1 MKQTAIDAR
10 SQQMLELLAQGAS
23 SRVVAKKLGYS
34 EGTTRVYLHKLYKTI
49 GVRNK
54 TEAVIWQLN
63 RTRVHEEPPA
73 APPPPAAPAMVVRA
87 GQGFGEMALA
97 EDLYTALGVM
107 SSFLGPYGHVWEA
120 GMRLKGDTPDAQVL
134 ARRGQSRVL
143 WRALLKG
150 DFACAKR
157 LADEGAGERLLIE
170 APSDAVLLA
179 CVLAIGGY
187 SGAAERLTAQ
197 FAARRKGPG
206 ITPREASLLRA
217 LREALERGSESGI
230 AALHELASESTR
242 APIVRQIAMVAL
254 FHAYQARHDE
264 ERSRATANAIWAEAE
279 GARQQLEA
287 MGVRPLA
294 RDSALPK
301 PARAN
306 AREVSTTRDKV
317 AAGR

>member
-34 EGTTRVYLHKLYKTI
+34 EGTTRVYLHKLYKVI
-49 GVRNK
+49 GVRTK

-63 RTRVHEEPPA
+63 RMRAQEQPA
-73 APPPPAAPAMVVRA
+73 APPPALQAPAMVARA
-87 GQGFGEMALA
+87 GQCFGEMALA

-120 GMRLKGDTPDAQVL
+120 GMRLKGDTPDAQLV
-134 ARRGQSRVL
+134 ARRGQSRLL

-150 DFACAKR
+150 DFAYAKKV
-157 LADEGAGERLLIE
+157 ADEGAGDRLLVE
-170 APSDAVLLA
+170 APSDAMLLA
-179 CVLAIGGY
+179 SVLAVGGY
-187 SGAAERLTAQ
+187 SGAAERLSTQ

-217 LREALERGSESGI
+217 LRDALERGSEAGI
-230 AALHELASESTR
+230 TALHELAAEGTR

-254 FHAYQARHDE
+254 FHAYRAKREEDRART
-264 ERSRATANAIWAEAE
+264 TANAIWAEAE
-279 GARQQLEA
+279 SARQQLEA

-294 RDSALPK
+294 RDAALPR
-301 PARAN
+301 PTRAG
-306 AREVSTTRDKV
+306 ARETSATRDKV

>member
-63 RTRVHEEPPA
+63 RTRPDAHAPAPA
-73 APPPPAAPAMVVRA
+73 APSAAIARA
-87 GQGFGEMALA
+87 GQCFGEMALA

-107 SSFLGPYGHVWEA
+107 SSFIGPYGHVWEA
-120 GMRLKGDTPDAQVL
+120 ATRLKGGTPDAALL
-134 ARRGQSRVL
+134 ARRAQMRLL

-150 DFACAKR
+150 DFGHGKR
-157 LADEGAGERLLIE
+157 LADEGAADRMLID

-179 CVLAIGGY
+179 SVLAMGGY
-187 SGAAERLTAQ
+187 SGAAERLA
-197 FAARRKGPG
+197 AHLGARRKGG
-206 ITPREASLLRA
+206 ITPRESSLLRA
-217 LREALERGSESGI
+217 LREAIERGSEAGM
-230 AALHELASESTR
+230 ATLHELAAEGAR

-254 FHAYQARHDE
+254 FHAYRARKDDE
-264 ERSRATANAIWAEAE
+264 RARATANAVWTEADS
-279 GARQQLEA
+279 ARQQLEA
-287 MGVRPLA
+287 MGVRPLPHA
-294 RDSALPK
+294 AALPRA
-301 PARAN
+301 ARGNGRDTAV
-306 AREVSTTRDKV
+306 AREKV

>member
-54 TEAVIWQLN
+54 TEAVIWQLS
-63 RTRVHEEPPA
+63 RSRPQEEPPA
-73 APPPPAAPAMVVRA
+73 VAAPAAPAMVART
-87 GQGFGEMALA
+87 GQCFGEMAMA

-120 GMRLKGDTPDAQVL
+120 GMRLKGDTPDAAL
-134 ARRGQSRVL
+134 AVRRVQSRQL

-150 DFACAKR
+150 DFAYAKK
-157 LADEGAGERLLIE
+157 LADEGAAERMLID

-179 CVLAIGGY
+179 SVLSVGGY

-197 FAARRKGPG
+197 FNARRTGPG
-206 ITPREASLLRA
+206 ITPRETSLLRA
-217 LREALERGSESGI
+217 LREALERGSEAGI
-230 AALHELASESTR
+230 AALHELTADGAR

-254 FHAYQARHDE
+254 FHAYRARHDE
-264 ERSRATANAIWAEAE
+264 ERARNTANAIWVEAEA
-279 GARQQLEA
+279 ARQQLEA

-294 RDSALPK
+294 REAALPR
-301 PARAN
+301 PTRAN
-306 AREVSTTRDKV
+306 ARESSAAREKV
-317 AAGR
+317 TASR

>member
-63 RTRVHEEPPA
+63 RTRAQE
-73 APPPPAAPAMVVRA
+73 PPPAAAPPVPAMVARA
-87 GQGFGEMALA
+87 GQSFGEMALA

-120 GMRLKGDTPDAQVL
+120 GMRLKGDTPDAPL
-134 ARRGQSRVL
+134 IARRGQSRLL

-150 DFACAKR
+150 EFAYAKR
-157 LADEGAGERLLIE
+157 LADEGVGERMLIE

-206 ITPREASLLRA
+206 ITPREAALLRA
-217 LREALERGSESGI
+217 LREALERGSEAGI
-230 AALHELASESTR
+230 AALHELAGEGTR
-242 APIVRQIAMVAL
+242 APIVRQVAMVAL
-254 FHAYQARHDE
+254 FHAYRARDE
-264 ERSRATANAIWAEAE
+264 ERAVSTANAIWVEAE
-279 GARQQLEA
+279 SSRQQLEA

-294 RDSALPK
+294 RDAALPK
-301 PARAN
+301 PTRAN
-306 AREVSTTRDKV
+306 AREASTARDKV
-317 AAGR
+317 TAGR

>member
-54 TEAVIWQLN
+54 TEAVIWQLS
-63 RTRVHEEPPA
+63 RVRAQEEPA
-73 APPPPAAPAMVVRA
+73 APPPQAPAMVARA

-107 SSFLGPYGHVWEA
+107 SSFVGPYGHVWEA
-120 GMRLKGDTPDAQVL
+120 GMRLKGDAPDASLV
-134 ARRGQSRVL
+134 ARRAQSRLL

-150 DFACAKR
+150 DFAYAKK
-157 LADEGAGERLLIE
+157 LADEGAGDRLALE

-179 CVLAIGGY
+179 SVLVIGGY
-187 SGAAERLTAQ
+187 STAAERLTAQ
-197 FAARRKGPG
+197 FSARRKGPG
-206 ITPREASLLRA
+206 VTPREASLLRA
-217 LREALERGSESGI
+217 LREALERGSEAGI
-230 AALHELASESTR
+230 SALHELAAEGGR
-242 APIVRQIAMVAL
+242 APIIRQVAMVAL
-254 FHAYQARHDE
+254 FHAYRARHDDD
-264 ERSRATANAIWAEAE
+264 RARATANAIWAEAE

-294 RDSALPK
+294 REAALPR
-301 PARAN
+301 PVRAN
-306 AREVSTTRDKV
+306 AREASAAREKV
-317 AAGR
+317 TAGR

>member
-63 RTRVHEEPPA
+63 RVRAQEEPPAAA
-73 APPPPAAPAMVVRA
+73 APPPPAMVARA
-87 GQGFGEMALA
+87 GQSFGEMALA

-120 GMRLKGDTPDAQVL
+120 GMRLKGDTPDAKL
-134 ARRGQSRVL
+134 AARRAQSRLL

-150 DFACAKR
+150 DFAHAKK
-157 LADEGAGERLLIE
+157 LADDGAGERLLIE

-179 CVLAIGGY
+179 SVLAIGGY
-187 SGAAERLTAQ
+187 SGAAERLAAQ
-197 FAARRKGPG
+197 FIARRKGPG
-206 ITPREASLLRA
+206 ISPRETVVAARLARGARA
-217 LREALERGSESGI
+217 RLGGRHRRAARFGRGGHPRPDR
-230 AALHELASESTR
+230 APDCHGRACSTR
-242 APIVRQIAMVAL
+242 IGRAVMRSARAMPRTLSGWTPKRPASSSRRW
-254 FHAYQARHDE
+254 AYAR
-264 ERSRATANAIWAEAE
+264 S
-279 GARQQLEA
+279 
-287 MGVRPLA
+287 
-294 RDSALPK
+294 
-301 PARAN
+301 PARARCRGPR
-306 AREVSTTRDKV
+306 ARRR
-317 AAGR
+317 ANPLQRARR

>member
-63 RTRVHEEPPA
+63 RTRVHEDPPA
-73 APPPPAAPAMVVRA
+73 ASPPAAPAMVVRT
-87 GQGFGEMALA
+87 GQGFAEMALG

-120 GMRLKGDTPDAQVL
+120 GMRLKGDTPDAQAL
-134 ARRGQSRVL
+134 ARRGQSRML

-217 LREALERGSESGI
+217 LREALERGSEAGI
-230 AALHELASESTR
+230 AALHELAAEGTR

-254 FHAYQARHDE
+254 FHAYHARHDE

-279 GARQQLEA
+279 AARQQLEA

-294 RDSALPK
+294 RDAALPK
-301 PARAN
+301 PTRAN
-306 AREVSTTRDKV
+306 ARETSVARDKV
-317 AAGR
+317 TAGR

>member
-54 TEAVIWQLN
+54 TEAVIWQLS
-63 RTRVHEEPPA
+63 RVRAQEAPA
-73 APPPPAAPAMVVRA
+73 AAPPAAPAMVARA
-87 GQGFGEMALA
+87 GQCFGEMALA

-107 SSFLGPYGHVWEA
+107 STFIGPYGQVWEA

-134 ARRGQSRVL
+134 ARRGHSRLL

-150 DFACAKR
+150 DFAYAKR
-157 LADEGAGERLLIE
+157 LADEGAAERMLIE

-179 CVLAIGGY
+179 SVLAVGGY

-197 FAARRKGPG
+197 FSARRKGAG
-206 ITPREASLLRA
+206 ITPRETALLRA
-217 LREALERGSESGI
+217 LREALERASETGV
-230 AALHELASESTR
+230 AALHDLAAEGTR

-254 FHAYQARHDE
+254 FHAYRARRDE
-264 ERSRATANAIWAEAE
+264 ERALATANAIWAEAE

-287 MGVRPLA
+287 MGVRPLSREA
-294 RDSALPK
+294 SVPRPT
-301 PARAN
+301 RAN
-306 AREVSTTRDKV
+306 AREGAAARDKV
-317 AAGR
+317 TAGR

>member
-63 RTRVHEEPPA
+63 RARAQEVPPA
-73 APPPPAAPAMVVRA
+73 APAAPAMVARA
-87 GQGFGEMALA
+87 GQCFGEMALA

-120 GMRLKGDTPDAQVL
+120 AVRLKGDTPDAQVL
-134 ARRGQSRVL
+134 ARRAQSRLL
-143 WRALLKG
+143 WRSLLKG
-150 DFACAKR
+150 DFGYAKK
-157 LADEGAGERLLIE
+157 LADEGVADRMVLDS
-170 APSDAVLLA
+170 PSDAVLLA
-179 CVLAIGGY
+179 SVLSVGGY
-187 SGAAERLTAQ
+187 SGAAERIAAQ
-197 FAARRKGPG
+197 FSGRRKGPG
-206 ITPREASLLRA
+206 ITPRESALLRA
-217 LREALERGSESGI
+217 LREALERGSEAGI
-230 AALHELASESTR
+230 GALHDLTAEGTR

-254 FHAYQARHDE
+254 FHAYRARHDE
-264 ERSRATANAIWAEAE
+264 ERARNTANAVWVEAEA
-279 GARQQLEA
+279 ARQQLEA

-294 RDSALPK
+294 REAALPR
-301 PARAN
+301 PARTT
-306 AREVSTTRDKV
+306 ARESSAAREKV
-317 AAGR
+317 TAGR

>member
-63 RTRVHEEPPA
+63 RVRAQEDPPA
-73 APPPPAAPAMVVRA
+73 AAAPPAPAMVART
-87 GQGFGEMALA
+87 GQSFGDMALA

-120 GMRLKGDTPDAQVL
+120 GMRLKGDTPDAPLVT
-134 ARRGQSRVL
+134 RRAQSRLL

-150 DFACAKR
+150 EFSYAKR
-157 LADEGAGERLLIE
+157 LADEGAGDRLLID

-179 CVLAIGGY
+179 SVLAVGGY
-187 SGAAERLTAQ
+187 SGAAERLGAQ
-197 FAARRKGPG
+197 FAARRKGSG

-217 LREALERGSESGI
+217 LREALERGSEAGI
-230 AALHELASESTR
+230 SALHDLAGEGTR

-254 FHAYQARHDE
+254 FHAYRARRDE
-264 ERSRATANAIWAEAE
+264 ERARSTANALWVEAE
-279 GARQQLEA
+279 SARQQLEA
-287 MGVRPLA
+287 MGVRPLPREAGLPRPVRAGTRETSAA
-294 RDSALPK
+294 RDKA
-301 PARAN
+301 
-306 AREVSTTRDKV
+306 T
-317 AAGR
+317 AGR